1 MVQSRNTTVDYTVKG
16 ISYMGL
22 SAYGKIMVGDRAFEF
37 YNDRNVK
44 DYIQIPWD
52 EVDTIVASVLFKGR
66 KISRFAV
73 ITKSSGTFSF
83 SSRDNKALLRAV
95 ANYVDKE
102 RMVRSL
108 SFLDVT
114 KRSIRRIVHR
124 KKEDQASC

>member
-1 MVQSRNTTVDYTVKG
+1 
-16 ISYMGL
+16 MGL
-22 SAYGKIMVGDRAFEF
+22 SAYGKIMVGNRAFEF

-66 KISRFAV
+66 KISRFA
-73 ITKSSGTFSF
+73 IMTKSSGTFSF

-124 KKEDQASC
+124 KKEDPASC

>member
-66 KISRFAV
+66 KISR
-73 ITKSSGTFSF
+73 
-83 SSRDNKALLRAV
+83 DNKALLRAV

-108 SFLDVT
+108 SFLDVI

>member
-66 KISRFAV
+66 KISRIAV
-73 ITKSSGTFSF
+73 MTKSSGTFSF

-108 SFLDVT
+108 SFLDVI

>member
-1 MVQSRNTTVDYTVKG
+1 MAQSQNSSVYYTEHATSFHG
-16 ISYMGL
+16 M
-22 SAYGKIMVGDRAFEF
+22 ATYGNVMLGNKAFEF
-37 YNDRNVK
+37 YNERNPE

-73 ITKSSGTFSF
+73 MTKSSGTFSF

-108 SFLDVT
+108 SFLDVI

>member
-1 MVQSRNTTVDYTVKG
+1 MAQSLNTKADYSTEG
-16 ISYMGL
+16 IVYLGF
-22 SAYGKIMVGDRAFEF
+22 AEYCKILIGDVAFEF

-73 ITKSSGTFSF
+73 MTKSSGTFSF

-108 SFLDVT
+108 SFLDVI

>member
-73 ITKSSGTFSF
+73 MTMQRYI
-83 SSRDNKALLRAV
+83 LLLLPRQQSPAACGRKLCRQRADG
-95 ANYVDKE
+95 AFPE
-102 RMVRSL
+102 L
-108 SFLDVT
+108 P
-114 KRSIRRIVHR
+114 
-124 KKEDQASC
+124 

>member
-1 MVQSRNTTVDYTVKG
+1 MHSFAAEEEIRYGTVKKHNGGLYSQGYFLYG
-16 ISYMGL
+16 IISVWEDHG
-22 SAYGKIMVGDRAFEF
+22 R
-37 YNDRNVK
+37 

-73 ITKSSGTFSF
+73 MTKSSGTFSF

-108 SFLDVT
+108 SFLDVI

>member
-52 EVDTIVASVLFKGR
+52 EVDTIVASV
-66 KISRFAV
+66 AV
-73 ITKSSGTFSF
+73 SYTH
-83 SSRDNKALLRAV
+83 
-95 ANYVDKE
+95 
-102 RMVRSL
+102 
-108 SFLDVT
+108 LDVY
-114 KRSIRRIVHR
+114 KRQTV
-124 KKEDQASC
+124 QTAAS

>member
-52 EVDTIVASVLFKGR
+52 EIDRVAASVMFGGK
-66 KISRFAV
+66 KIARFAIFV
-73 ITKSSGTFSF
+73 RGSETGFSF
-83 SSRDNKALLRAV
+83 STRDNKATLRAMREHV
-95 ANYVDKE
+95 SEEKLL
-102 RMVRSL
+102 RSL
-108 SFLDVT
+108 SFFDVI
-114 KRSIRRIVHR
+114 KRGVLSLFR
-124 KKEDQASC
+124 KNR

>member
-66 KISRFAV
+66 KISRFAIMTKSSTASCLEIFPSMPESRC
-73 ITKSSGTFSF
+73 ITKSGACT
-83 SSRDNKALLRAV
+83 
-95 ANYVDKE
+95 
-102 RMVRSL
+102 VR
-108 SFLDVT
+108 
-114 KRSIRRIVHR
+114 
-124 KKEDQASC
+124 

>member
-22 SAYGKIMVGDRAFEF
+22 SAYGKIMVGNRAFEF

-73 ITKSSGTFSF
+73 MTKSSGTFSF
-83 SSRDNKALLRAV
+83 SSRDN
-95 ANYVDKE
+95 KE

>member
-1 MVQSRNTTVDYTVKG
+1 M
-16 ISYMGL
+16 
-22 SAYGKIMVGDRAFEF
+22 
-37 YNDRNVK
+37 
-44 DYIQIPWD
+44 
-52 EVDTIVASVLFKGR
+52 
-66 KISRFAV
+66 
-73 ITKSSGTFSF
+73 TKSSGTFSF